1 MLNDIRYAIRMMWKT
16 PVFTI
21 VVLITIAL
29 AIAANTAIFSVVNA
43 VLLRPLPFGKPDR
56 LVQVAEKNDRLHLST
71 FASSVLNFLSWREQT
86 QTVQEM
92 AAVGYGTFTLSTGS
106 GEPEQLSGNRF
117 SPALFHVLGLTPIAG
132 RSFSADEEKPGA
144 PAVAMLGEALW
155 KRRFAG
161 DPTVV
166 GRTVSVNGAPTMI
179 VGIAPASL
187 YLFSSGELYTPLVID
202 PSKELRLNHLIFTA
216 GRLKDGVS
224 IEKAQSEMNTIASRL
239 AAQYPEMRDWG
250 VHLLSFFDS
259 FVSADIQTGLL
270 VLMAAVGC
278 VLLIACANI
287 ANMLL
292 SRAAARQK
300 EMAVRTAIGAGRGRL
315 LRQMLVESVILSI
328 VGGTAGVALAF
339 WSVRLINGALPPN
352 ALPVPEVHV
361 DGAALLF
368 AFVLTVVTG
377 VLFGIAPAWRISNAD
392 LNDVLKQAGRGST
405 GSMRSFFR
413 SGLAAAELAFATILL
428 IGAGLLIQSF
438 VQLQRVRTGF
448 DSRGLITFQLAPPVA
463 RYPINDK
470 APLFYR
476 SLLESLQAL
485 PGVRG
490 AGVSSGI
497 PFGNGNYTRTP
508 MFAKDA
514 TALPPDSSVPI
525 DWRIVSPGFFKTMAI
540 PMLRGR
546 DFTDAD
552 GPGTLL
558 TIVGEDTA
566 KKFWGDADPIGR
578 GLGRVADG
586 KIYTVIGVVGAVR
599 NLALNQDSPATYY
612 PMAERVWPL
621 MDVVIRTGDSPET
634 LMPAVRRKVHE
645 LDPGLALANV
655 KTMDEWLSNTSASPR
670 LNTVL
675 LTLFAGLALLIAAIG
690 IYGVL
695 AYSVNQRTQEIG
707 LRMAL
712 GAQRANVLRLIIRE
726 GMTIA
731 LIGSGI
737 GMIGAF
743 GFAKVLSSLVYGV
756 SVHDAGTFAGV
767 AVVLIVVTLAACAIP
782 ARRAA
787 RVDPLVALRHD

>member
-1 MLNDIRYAIRMMWKT
+1 MGNDIRYAMRMMRKT

-21 VVLITIAL
+21 VVLVTIAL
-29 AIAANTAIFSVVNA
+29 AIAANTTIFSVVNA
-43 VLLRPLPFGKPDR
+43 VLLRPLPFAQPDR
-56 LVQVAEKNDRLHLST
+56 LVQVAEKNDKLHVAT
-71 FASSVLNFLSWREQT
+71 FASSVLNLLSWREQT
-86 QTVQEM
+86 QTLQEM
-92 AAVGYGTFTLSTGS
+92 AAVGYGTFTLNTGS
-106 GEPEQLSGNRF
+106 GEPEQLSGNRL
-117 SPALFHVLGLTPIAG
+117 SPTLFHVLGLAPIAG
-132 RSFSADEEKPGA
+132 RSFSDDEEKPGA
-144 PAVAMLGEALW
+144 PAVAMLGEGLW

-161 DPTVV
+161 DSTVV
-166 GRTVSVNGAPTMI
+166 GRTVSINGAPTTI
-179 VGIAPASL
+179 IGIAPASL

-216 GRLKDGVS
+216 GRLKDGTP
-224 IEKAQSEMNTIASRL
+224 IEDAQAEMNTIATRL
-239 AAQYPEMRDWG
+239 GAQYPEMRDWG
-250 VHLLSFFDS
+250 IHLVSFFDS
-259 FVSADIQTGLL
+259 FVSADLRTGLL

-292 SRAAARQK
+292 SRATARQK
-300 EMAVRTAIGAGRGRL
+300 EMAVRTAIGAARSRL
-315 LRQMLVESVILSI
+315 LRQMLVESVALSI
-328 VGGTAGVALAF
+328 VGGIAGVGLAV
-339 WSVRLINGALPPN
+339 WTVRLINGVLPPN
-352 ALPVPEVHV
+352 VLPVPEVHV
-361 DGAALLF
+361 DAAALLF
-368 AFVLTVVTG
+368 AFILTVVTG
-377 VLFGIAPAWRISNAD
+377 VLFGIAPAWRIANTD
-392 LNDVLKQAGRGST
+392 LNDVLKQTGRGST
-405 GSMRSFFR
+405 GDMRSLFR

-428 IGAGLLIQSF
+428 IGASLLIQSF

-448 DSRGLITFQLAPPVA
+448 ESRGLITFQLAPPIA
-463 RYPINDK
+463 KYPVNDK

-476 SLLESLQAL
+476 VLLESLQSL

-490 AGVSSGI
+490 VGVSSGI

-514 TALPPDSSVPI
+514 TALPPDAAVPI
-525 DWRIVSPGFFKTMAI
+525 DWRIVSPGFFKTMSI

-558 TIVGEDTA
+558 TIVGADTA

-586 KIYTVIGVVGAVR
+586 KIYTVIGVVGEVR
-599 NLALNQDSPATYY
+599 NLALNQDSPTAYY

-621 MDVVIRTGDSPET
+621 MDVLIRTDDRPEAV
-634 LMPAVRRKVHE
+634 MPSVRRKVHD
-645 LDPGLALANV
+645 LDAELALANM
-655 KTMDEWLSNTSASPR
+655 KTMEQWLSNTSASPR

-675 LTLFAGLALLIAAIG
+675 LSLFAGLALLISAIG

-707 LRMAL
+707 VRMAL
-712 GAQRANVLRLIIRE
+712 GAQRANILHLIIRE

-731 LIGSGI
+731 LIGAGI
-737 GMIGAF
+737 GLVGAL
-743 GFAKVLSSLVYGV
+743 GFAKMLSSLVYGV
-756 SVHDAGTFAGV
+756 SVHDAATFAGV
-767 AVVLIVVTLAACAIP
+767 ALVLIIVTLAACAIP

-787 RVDPLVALRHD
+787 RVDPMAALRLD